1 MKTRGARARWAASP
15 EGIAESE
22 RLAAEEKAELDR
34 EAAAAAAAALR
45 RDAVRTGD
53 AARLEEYLR
62 AGADPCLAGAC
73 ECGMSHPSTM
83 GQHHPRLVRWTTGCD
98 CCFIT
103 DQPLLF
109 IAAQYPRAAPL
120 VPLLVR
126 YGAEVNHMYGG
137 QTPVSTACR
146 HGNVPTLKALIAA
159 GADVNKMPPVANFHG
174 TRIDNG
180 RSPLWDAADQGAR
193 AHPERTEAN
202 PMVLEVMLDAGSR
215 HLNRP
220 SHIQYTT
227 LWMAAG
233 DGSADCVRTC
243 LRRGAVINLSFGR
256 EDAEDW
262 ARQCAETATRYSR
275 TRFDLRTFG
284 GLPKAARCTRAAD
297 LLAQV
302 KAAGSWRNYVSGAR
316 AQLVALRKLA
326 ETGRARP
333 GDDTP
338 PELTRLFP
346 AHDGAARTKKKSKAP
361 SRGAGLPDPLFRRVV
376 MFWLG

>member
-15 EGIAESE
+15 EGIAEAE

-34 EAAAAAAAALR
+34 EATAAAAAALR

-262 ARQCAETATRYSR
+262 ARQCAGDPTSR
-275 TRFDLRTFG
+275 RGRT
-284 GLPKAARCTRAAD
+284 PKAARQTRAAD

-346 AHDGAARTKKKSKAP
+346 AHDDAARTKKKSKAP

>member
-15 EGIAESE
+15 EGIAEAE

-62 AGADPCLAGAC
+62 AGADPNIAGAC
-73 ECGMSHPSTM
+73 ECGRSHPSTL
-83 GQHHPRLVRWTTGCD
+83 GQQPRHLVQWTTGCS

-126 YGAEVNHMYGG
+126 YGAEVNHMFGCT
-137 QTPVSTACR
+137 TPLQVACR

-174 TRIDNG
+174 TLIDHG

-233 DGSADCVRTC
+233 DGSTDCVRTC

-256 EDAEDW
+256 TDAEDW
-262 ARQCAETATRYSR
+262 ARQCAGDPTSR
-275 TRFDLRTFG
+275 RGRT
-284 GLPKAARCTRAAD
+284 PKAARQTRAAD

-333 GDDTP
+333 GDDAP

-346 AHDGAARTKKKSKAP
+346 AHDDAARTKKKSKAP

-376 MFWLG
+376 IFWLG

>member
-15 EGIAESE
+15 EGIAEAE
-22 RLAAEEKAELDR
+22 RIAAEEKAEDAR

-62 AGADPCLAGAC
+62 AGADPNIAGAC
-73 ECGMSHPSTM
+73 ECGRSHPSTL
-83 GQHHPRLVRWTTGCD
+83 GRQPRDLVQWTTGCS

-109 IAAQYPRAAPL
+109 IAAQYPRAAPV

-126 YGAEVNHMYGG
+126 YGAEVNHMFGMS
-137 QTPVSTACR
+137 TPVNVACR

-159 GADVNKMPPVANFHG
+159 GADVNKMPPVDL
-174 TRIDNG
+174 RP
-180 RSPLWDAADQGAR
+180 PLWDAADQPER
-193 AHPERTEAN
+193 AHRERTEAN

-215 HLNRP
+215 HLNRM
-220 SHIQYTT
+220 SGFQYTT

-256 EDAEDW
+256 SDAEDW
-262 ARQCAETATRYSR
+262 ARSCARTASR
-275 TRFDLRTFG
+275 HRGPSGLRSFG
-284 GLPKAARCTRAAD
+284 GLPKAARQTRAAD

-302 KAAGSWRNYVSGAR
+302 KAAGSWRNYVSGTR

-326 ETGRARP
+326 ETGRAQP
-333 GDDTP
+333 SDDTP

-346 AHDGAARTKKKSKAP
+346 AHDDAARTKKKSKAP